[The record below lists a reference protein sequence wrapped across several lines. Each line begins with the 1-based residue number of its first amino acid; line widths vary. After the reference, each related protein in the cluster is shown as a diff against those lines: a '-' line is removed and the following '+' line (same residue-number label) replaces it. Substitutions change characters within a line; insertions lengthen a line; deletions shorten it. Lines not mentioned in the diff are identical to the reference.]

1 MHESTWKE
9 VLREFDQSTFDINQ
23 NGEKESG
30 AVTTNRDK
38 VYNTAEKSDLVLLAS
53 RIEFSDFLKAI
64 QRESKLRDILSEH
77 QLYFHSVQRLVYL
90 QETRLVMKAA
100 LEAMNLA
107 RQQGGKPA
115 KIPAVTYLIDNM
127 VMFTF
132 QGVTMLLIAFENKTV
147 QMYDSS
153 NGHFLHDFVFYD
165 NVFDQFA
172 N

>member
-1 MHESTWKE
+1 M
-9 VLREFDQSTFDINQ
+9 
-23 NGEKESG
+23 
-30 AVTTNRDK
+30 
-38 VYNTAEKSDLVLLAS
+38 
-53 RIEFSDFLKAI
+53 
-64 QRESKLRDILSEH
+64 
-77 QLYFHSVQRLVYL
+77 

-107 RQQGGKPA
+107 KQQGGKPA

-127 VMFTF
+127 VMFAF